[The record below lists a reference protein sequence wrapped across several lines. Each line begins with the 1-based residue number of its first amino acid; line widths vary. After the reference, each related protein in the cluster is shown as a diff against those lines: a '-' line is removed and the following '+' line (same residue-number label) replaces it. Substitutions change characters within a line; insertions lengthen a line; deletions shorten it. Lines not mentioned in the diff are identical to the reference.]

1 MRLLQQYF
9 TKPYALLVWIVV
21 YSLVMEEAV
30 LATLLLPRDPC
41 SLISVSDINHK
52 LGASFRDDPKGD
64 AGKSKKLL
72 DSTLCSWIAPPVRK
86 LDTGIQRNVMMIVVT
101 FWSENS
107 ISKAKEWLHVVA
119 EPIHDEKVMLI
130 EGLGDETYESS
141 ALFVRKENIV
151 FSVRFQPYTRAPRDE
166 TFIEVEGRVAE
177 LILSRLK

>member
-30 LATLLLPRDPC
+30 LAALLLPRDPC
-41 SLISVSDINHK
+41 SLIRVSDINHK
-52 LGASFRDDPKGD
+52 LGANFRDDPKGD
-64 AGKSKKLL
+64 AGKKLF
-72 DSTLCSWIAPPVRK
+72 DMANSTLCSWIAPPARK
-86 LDTGIQRNVMMIVVT
+86 LDTGTQRNVMMIVVT

-166 TFIEVEGRVAE
+166 TFIDVEGE
-177 LILSRLK
+177 WLS